1 MVAVGTWNLE
11 NLYRP
16 GGQFGP
22 KTQEAYDAKLA
33 TLAATITRLAPDVL
47 AVQEIGQPEAL
58 ADLVDRLPGSWTVV
72 LSEHPD
78 PRGIRVGFLTT
89 LTPVSTTQVVGFPT
103 GLRSIQDG
111 DAEADTSA
119 AMGRGGVQLRVSVDE
134 VDWDLVTVHLKS
146 KLLTYPGGRFAPDN
160 EDQRARF
167 GAYALFRR
175 AAEAATVRVHA
186 DTVLDGKAGI
196 AG

>member
-1 MVAVGTWNLE
+1 
-11 NLYRP
+11 
-16 GGQFGP
+16 
-22 KTQEAYDAKLA
+22 
-33 TLAATITRLAPDVL
+33 
-47 AVQEIGQPEAL
+47 
-58 ADLVDRLPGSWTVV
+58 VV

-89 LTPVSTTQVVGFPT
+89 LPPVSTTQLTGFPAR
-103 GLRSIQDG
+103 LRPIQDG
-111 DAEADTSA
+111 DAATDTSS
-119 AMGRGGVQLRVSVDE
+119 AMGRGGVQLRVIVDG
-134 VDWDLVTVHLKS
+134 VDWDLVTVHLES
-146 KLLTYPGGRFAPDN
+146 KLLTYPGGQFAPDD

>member
-47 AVQEIGQPEAL
+47 AVQEIGQPAAL
-58 ADLVDRLPGSWTVV
+58 NDLVDRLDGSWSVV

-89 LTPVSTTQVVGFPT
+89 LAPVSTTQVVGFPA
-103 GLRSIQDG
+103 GLRPIQDG
-111 DAEADTSA
+111 DTATDSSA
-119 AMGRGGVQLRVSVDE
+119 AMGR
-134 VDWDLVTVHLKS
+134 
-146 KLLTYPGGRFAPDN
+146 
-160 EDQRARF
+160 
-167 GAYALFRR
+167 
-175 AAEAATVRVHA
+175 AASSC
-186 DTVLDGKAGI
+186 G
-196 AG
+196 